1 MAAGGGIGRFPEPF
15 QFETHCISKHTA
27 CRFSEKSAVFPP
39 GVPAARLL
47 VGRCRTGYK
56 EDMSGERFRH
66 DPAYKQFFSDPRMVE
81 SLLRDFVDADVVRE
95 LDFATLERCSGSYVS
110 DDVRERHDDVVWR
123 VRRRGVWCYLYL
135 LLEFQSTPDPWM
147 SVRILAY
154 TALLWQD
161 LIRSGQIREGDALP
175 PVLPLVIYNG
185 RREWT
190 AARDVADLLAP
201 VTGPLAAFQPRQR
214 YFLLDES
221 RVPAHRLQ
229 QGGLAAQLVR
239 LEQARSPGD
248 VADVVRELIAM
259 LRGPDYM
266 PLRRALSVWI
276 ARVLLRRTGITQPV
290 PEFQD
295 LQEVET
301 MLEENMADWWEET
314 RLRGHAQGHAQ
325 GLAEGRAEGRAEGL
339 VEGRAEGLV
348 EGRAEGL
355 VEGRAEGLEKGLST
369 LRLTLQDL
377 LSDRFGETAAT
388 SAAGMND
395 ITALDDMRRLAA
407 SVYRVPSLEAFLE
420 LLEEIRSRNV
430 Q

>member
-1 MAAGGGIGRFPEPF
+1 
-15 QFETHCISKHTA
+15 
-27 CRFSEKSAVFPP
+27 
-39 GVPAARLL
+39 
-47 VGRCRTGYK
+47 
-56 EDMSGERFRH
+56 MSGERFRH

-325 GLAEGRAEGRAEGL
+325 GHAEGLAEGRAEGL
-339 VEGRAEGLV
+339 VEGRA

-388 SAAGMND
+388 SAAGMKD

>member
-1 MAAGGGIGRFPEPF
+1 GF
-15 QFETHCISKHTA
+15 
-27 CRFSEKSAVFPP
+27 
-39 GVPAARLL
+39 PAARRL

-56 EDMSGERFRH
+56 GDMSGERFRH
-66 DPAYKQFFSDPRMVE
+66 EPAYKQFFSDPRMVE

-123 VRRRGVWCYLYL
+123 VRRCGGWCYLYL

-147 SVRILAY
+147 AVRILAY

-161 LIRSGQIREGDALP
+161 LIRSGQEGDALP

-201 VTGPLAAFQPRQR
+201 VSGPLTAFQPRQR

-229 QGGLAAQLVR
+229 QGGLAARLVR
-239 LEQARSPGD
+239 LEQARSPED
-248 VADVVRELIAM
+248 VADVVRELIAT
-259 LRGPDYM
+259 LRGPEYM

-314 RLRGHAQGHAQ
+314 RLRGHAQGLAEGRAE
-325 GLAEGRAEGRAEGL
+325 GLAEGRAEGMEAGRAEGRAEGL
-339 VEGRAEGLV
+339 AAGLKTGRSE
-348 EGRAEGL
+348 
-355 VEGRAEGLEKGLST
+355 GLST

-377 LSDRFGETAAT
+377 LADRFGETAAPT
-388 SAAGMND
+388 AESMND

>member
-1 MAAGGGIGRFPEPF
+1 
-15 QFETHCISKHTA
+15 
-27 CRFSEKSAVFPP
+27 
-39 GVPAARLL
+39 
-47 VGRCRTGYK
+47 
-56 EDMSGERFRH
+56 MSGERFRH

-290 PEFQD
+290 TQPVPEFQD

-314 RLRGHAQGHAQ
+314 RLRGLAQGHAQGHAEGLAEGLAEGRAE

-339 VEGRAEGLV
+339 VEGRAEGLAAGLTAGLKT
-348 EGRAEGL
+348 GRNEGL
-355 VEGRAEGLEKGLST
+355 CT

-377 LSDRFGETAAT
+377 LADRFGETAAT
-388 SAAGMND
+388 SAAGMED

>member
-1 MAAGGGIGRFPEPF
+1 
-15 QFETHCISKHTA
+15 
-27 CRFSEKSAVFPP
+27 
-39 GVPAARLL
+39 
-47 VGRCRTGYK
+47 
-56 EDMSGERFRH
+56 MSGERFRH

-314 RLRGHAQGHAQ
+314 RLRGLAQGHAQGHAEGLAE
-325 GLAEGRAEGRAEGL
+325 GLAEGRAEGLA
-339 VEGRAEGLV
+339 EGRAEGLA

-355 VEGRAEGLEKGLST
+355 AEGRAEGLAAGLTAGLKTGRNEGLCT

-377 LSDRFGETAAT
+377 LADRFGETAAT
-388 SAAGMND
+388 SAAGMED

>member
-1 MAAGGGIGRFPEPF
+1 
-15 QFETHCISKHTA
+15 
-27 CRFSEKSAVFPP
+27 
-39 GVPAARLL
+39 
-47 VGRCRTGYK
+47 
-56 EDMSGERFRH
+56 MSGERFRH

-248 VADVVRELIAM
+248 VADVVRELITT

-325 GLAEGRAEGRAEGL
+325 GLAEGRAEGRADGL

-355 VEGRAEGLEKGLST
+355 AAGLTAGLKTGRNKGLCT

-377 LSDRFGETAAT
+377 LADRFGETAAT
-388 SAAGMND
+388 SAAGMED

>member
-1 MAAGGGIGRFPEPF
+1 
-15 QFETHCISKHTA
+15 
-27 CRFSEKSAVFPP
+27 
-39 GVPAARLL
+39 
-47 VGRCRTGYK
+47 
-56 EDMSGERFRH
+56 MSGERFRH

-123 VRRRGVWCYLYL
+123 VRRCGGWCYLYL

-147 SVRILAY
+147 AVRILAY

-314 RLRGHAQGHAQ
+314 RLRGLAQGHAQGHAEGLAE
-325 GLAEGRAEGRAEGL
+325 GLAEGRAEGLAAGLTAGLKTGRNEGL
-339 VEGRAEGLV
+339 C
-348 EGRAEGL
+348 
-355 VEGRAEGLEKGLST
+355 T

-377 LSDRFGETAAT
+377 LADRFGETAAT